1 MKALP
6 VCLLSIALAITTPAT
21 PAWAHVF
28 PRAQTPAAGAKVTA
42 PAQVRVVFDGPL
54 EAAFSSLFVTDA
66 EGRRIDTAKAVVD
79 SQTQDTMTLALP
91 VLSPGKYTV
100 HWVAVADDG
109 HRTQGDY
116 AFEVK

>member
-1 MKALP
+1 VKEYGMKAVLICMM
-6 VCLLSIALAITTPAT
+6 CLALAT

-28 PRAQTPAAGAKVTA
+28 PRAQTPAAGAKVAA

-54 EAAFSSLFVTDA
+54 EAAFSSLTVTNA
-66 EGRRIDTAKAVVD
+66 EGQQVNTAKAVVD
-79 SQTQDTMTLALP
+79 SQTQDTLSLALP
-91 VLSPGKYTV
+91 VLPAGKYTV

-109 HRTQGDY
+109 HRTHGDY